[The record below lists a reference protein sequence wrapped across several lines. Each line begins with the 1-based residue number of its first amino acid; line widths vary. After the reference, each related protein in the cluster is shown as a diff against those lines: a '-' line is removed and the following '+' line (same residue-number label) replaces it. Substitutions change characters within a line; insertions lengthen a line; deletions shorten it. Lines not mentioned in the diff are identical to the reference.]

1 MELGVIFSYWL
12 KGRSPGERTQ
22 FNRRFLGY
30 TDKSQFGKYSCRR
43 EGLMSRIPHVHVSN
57 SLFIIREEDLDKIKN
72 FCQEFDALCE
82 KGDSGRIRHRGFIMS
97 ISKC

>member
-1 MELGVIFSYWL
+1 
-12 KGRSPGERTQ
+12 
-22 FNRRFLGY
+22 
-30 TDKSQFGKYSCRR
+30 
-43 EGLMSRIPHVHVSN
+43 MSRIPHVHVSN